1 MRSAKVH
8 MAIAVDEFGG
18 VAGLVTL
25 QDLLE
30 HIVGDIPEE
39 GEDVRPEIETL
50 PDGSV
55 RIDGMTPLSEVRE
68 RLALELNGVE
78 ADTMGGYVLNTLG
91 HVPEE
96 GEQVALPECN
106 VLVVH
111 MDGPRVAQVILTRA

>member
-1 MRSAKVH
+1 
-8 MAIAVDEFGG
+8 
-18 VAGLVTL
+18 
-25 QDLLE
+25 
-30 HIVGDIPEE
+30 
-39 GEDVRPEIETL
+39 
-50 PDGSV
+50 
-55 RIDGMTPLSEVRE
+55 MTPLSEVRE